1 MQDDDDYISKTLA
14 GEWASLR
21 SRIAE
26 LESQLSA
33 GDTVSKS
40 KEGRR
45 QGAPADDAL
54 TMDGDE
60 PRQQGAPSR
69 ESQEMFSR
77 VFAMLP
83 EAVLLVECDSER
95 ILEANAAAAF
105 LFGFD
110 RRELVGMPYARILAG
125 QDERPVAA
133 MTGMLPVNMRKKNGD
148 LFPAEIAGSRFALQ
162 GRDVFAAVIRI
173 RSAAG
178 DIEQMVAV
186 GLDATESNP
195 PTAEPESCA
204 GEDARVRELE
214 EANAEMR
221 ALLKEREQ
229 DRKALVDNIVISI
242 EELIIPSIQRLDGT
256 RLDEVQRTYVDM
268 LKSAL
273 RQMSAPFRN
282 KLVQKQGLLSPMEM
296 QVANLIKAGK
306 GNKEIAEILGVS
318 LNTVMTHRYH
328 LRTKLGVK
336 GEKVNLRTFLN
347 SANGSCDKSSSSKDH

>member
-1 MQDDDDYISKTLA
+1 MQDDDDYIGKTLA

-26 LESQLSA
+26 LESQLGA
-33 GDTVSKS
+33 GDGVKDT
-40 KEGRR
+40 GRR
-45 QGAPADDAL
+45 GAPANDAL
-54 TMDGDE
+54 TMDAEE
-60 PRQQGAPSR
+60 PIREGAPSR
-69 ESQEMFSR
+69 ESEEMFST
-77 VFAMLP
+77 VFALLP
-83 EAVLLVECDSER
+83 EAVLLVEFDSDR

-110 RRELVGMPYARILAG
+110 RLELVGMPYARLLAG
-125 QDERPVAA
+125 QDERPAA
-133 MTGMLPVNMRKKNGD
+133 AVTGMSVNMRKKNGD
-148 LFPAEIAGSRFALQ
+148 LFCAEIAGNRLVLQ
-162 GRDVFAAVIRI
+162 GRDVFAAVIRV
-173 RSAAG
+173 RNTAG
-178 DIEQMVAV
+178 DIEQVVAV
-186 GLDATESNP
+186 ELDATESNP
-195 PTAEPESCA
+195 SMAEPESCA

-318 LNTVMTHRYH
+318 RNTVMTHRYH

-347 SANGSCDKSSSSKDH
+347 SANGSSDKSSSSKDH

>member
-1 MQDDDDYISKTLA
+1 MQDDDDYIGKTLA

-26 LESQLSA
+26 LESQLAA
-33 GDTVSKS
+33 GDAVLSKN
-40 KEGRR
+40 KDARR
-45 QGAPADDAL
+45 QVAPVDDAL
-54 TMDGDE
+54 TMNAEE
-60 PRQQGAPSR
+60 PRQEGAPSR
-69 ESQEMFSR
+69 ESEEMFSR

-83 EAVLLVECDSER
+83 EAVLLVECGPER

-105 LFGFD
+105 LFDFD
-110 RRELVGMPYARILAG
+110 QRELVGMPYGRLLAG
-125 QDERPVAA
+125 QDERPAA
-133 MTGMLPVNMRKKNGD
+133 AVTGIPVNMRKKNGE
-148 LFPAEIAGSRFALQ
+148 LFSAEIAGNRFVLQ
-162 GRDVFAAVIRI
+162 GRDVLAAVIRV
-173 RSAAG
+173 RNAAG
-178 DIEQMVAV
+178 DIEQKVAV
-186 GLDATESNP
+186 GLDDLP
-195 PTAEPESCA
+195 IAEPESGA

-242 EELIIPSIQRLDGT
+242 EELILPSIQRLDGT

-273 RQMSAPFRN
+273 RQMSSPFRN

-318 LNTVMTHRYH
+318 RNTVMTHRYH

-347 SANGSCDKSSSSKDH
+347 SANGSSDKASSSKDH